1 MPTLIINRTNEYAN
15 RWRAIDIYVDGQKTG
30 VIGSGETKEFDI
42 LPGAHIVNC
51 KIDWCGSNDVPIDLS
66 GNEVKLLTLSSG
78 FFKNR
83 SLRVVIT
90 VSSVLGIISGKII
103 FIILPMIALIYM
115 IYKLSF
121 GRNSYLVLKEG
132 INNYLSNSG

>member
-51 KIDWCGSNDVPIDLS
+51 KIDWCGSNDVQIDIS
-66 GNEVKLLTLSSG
+66 GNEVKLLTQNEMEKLFPDGKVYKEMFWGLTKS
-78 FFKNR
+78 
-83 SLRVVIT
+83 IT
-90 VSSVLGIISGKII
+90 MYR
-103 FIILPMIALIYM
+103 FPEPALDA
-115 IYKLSF
+115 K
-121 GRNSYLVLKEG
+121 
-132 INNYLSNSG
+132 